1 MKAWK
6 SMLLVAALSASP
18 VVAAERLLEVPCDE
32 LHVRIVGDDYLP
44 TCRAAEIQESDG
56 RWRTEVITANN
67 TSGAYLVER
76 AVALSARA
84 HLHDRSPRS
93 VAEGFGFEN
102 IQEWSREMHI
112 AGYRVHTY
120 TGTTRGGT
128 EPLRCMAY
136 AKSTSRPRA
145 GFGERLNGVYCTSV
159 LNPLDEATA
168 AQILGRIEAQ

>member
-1 MKAWK
+1 VKAWK
-6 SMLLVAALSASP
+6 AMVLVAALSASP
-18 VVAAERLLEVPCDE
+18 AVAAERLLEVPCE
-32 LHVRIVGDDYLP
+32 QLHVRISGDDYLP
-44 TCRAAEIQESDG
+44 TCRAAEFQESDG
-56 RWRTEVITANN
+56 RWRAEVVTANN
-67 TSGAYLVER
+67 TSGAYLLER

-93 VAEGFGFEN
+93 IAEGFGFEG

-120 TGTTRGGT
+120 TGRTRGGT

-145 GFGERLNGVYCTSV
+145 GFGERVNGVYCTSL

-168 AQILGRIEAQ
+168 AQILGRIELQ